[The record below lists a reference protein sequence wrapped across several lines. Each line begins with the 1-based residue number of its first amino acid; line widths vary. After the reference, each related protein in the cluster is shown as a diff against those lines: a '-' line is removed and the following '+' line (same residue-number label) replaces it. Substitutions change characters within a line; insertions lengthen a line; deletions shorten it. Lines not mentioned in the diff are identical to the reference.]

1 MRAEMSGERFP
12 RIYREKLR
20 AKMCARISAAIQRRR
35 DPD

>member
-1 MRAEMSGERFP
+1 MRAEMSGARFP

-20 AKMCARISAAIQRRR
+20 VKMSARISAAIQRRR